1 MLQLATLLL
10 QTGVILACIRLVGW
24 VFRRLGQPQVIGEMV
39 AGILLGPSVLGWLA
53 PGVST
58 MLFPERSLPFLNA
71 LSQVGLVFFLFL
83 VGLEHNPSRL
93 RGHSVTAVIASHASI
108 LVPFFLG
115 SALALFLYP
124 RLSDDSITFTQFA
137 LFMGTGMSITAFPV
151 LARILAERDLMDT
164 PLGSAAIV
172 CAVVNDVTGWLVVAG
187 VLLLVRAT
195 GAHSPLWVTIPGT
208 AAYTIF
214 MLAGARRLLGRLGK
228 TFRLRGHLS
237 HDLFAL
243 VLIVAFA
250 SACATEKLGIHP
262 LFGAFL
268 AGVAMPKE
276 PDFVQA
282 VFKRLEDVTLVLL
295 LPLFFVYS
303 GLRTRIGL
311 MSGGAMWLYFAAVVA
326 TAIVGKVG
334 GAALSA
340 RATGVSWRE
349 AASLGVLVNTRG
361 LVELVVLNIGL
372 DAGVVSPALFA
383 IMVLMAIVTTLMT
396 APLLDWIY
404 PPRLRHPKPA

>member
-10 QTGVILACIRLVGW
+10 QTGVILACIRAVGW
-24 VFRRLGQPQVIGEMV
+24 LFRKVHQPQVVGEMV

-53 PGVST
+53 PGLST

-83 VGLEHNPSRL
+83 VGLEHDPARL
-93 RGHSVTAVIASHASI
+93 RGHSATAIIASHASI

-151 LARILAERDLMDT
+151 LARILTERSLTDT
-164 PLGSAAIV
+164 PVGSAAIV

-195 GAHSPLWVTIPGT
+195 GTHSPLWVTVPGT
-208 AAYTIF
+208 AAFATF
-214 MLAGARRLLGRLGK
+214 MLVGARRIFGRFGA
-228 TFRLRGHLS
+228 TFHARGHLS

-243 VLIVAFA
+243 ILIVAFA
-250 SACATEKLGIHP
+250 SACATEKLGVHP

-268 AGVAMPKE
+268 AGVAMPKD
-276 PDFVQA
+276 PDFVRA
-282 VFKRLEDVTLVLL
+282 VFRRLEDVTLVLL

-311 MSGGAMWLYFAAVVA
+311 MSGGVMWLYFAAVVV

-334 GAALSA
+334 GATLSA

-404 PPRLRHPKPA
+404 PPRLRRPTPA

>member
-10 QTGVILACIRLVGW
+10 QTGIILACIRCVGW
-24 VFRRLGQPQVIGEMV
+24 VFRKLGQPQVIGEMV

-71 LSQVGLVFFLFL
+71 LSQVGLVLFLFL
-83 VGLEHNPSRL
+83 VGLEHDPSRM
-93 RGHSVTAVIASHASI
+93 RGHSATAIIASHASI
-108 LVPFFLG
+108 LVPFFFG

-151 LARILAERDLMDT
+151 LARILAERGLMDT
-164 PLGSAAIV
+164 AVGSAAIV
-172 CAVVNDVTGWLVVAG
+172 CAAVNDVTGWLVVAG

-195 GAHSPLWVTIPGT
+195 GTRFSLWVTIPGT
-208 AAYTIF
+208 AAYTLF
-214 MLAGARRLLGRLGK
+214 MLFGARRLFGRLSA
-228 TFRLRGHLS
+228 TFRARGHLS

-243 VLIVAFA
+243 ILIVAFA

-268 AGVAMPKE
+268 AGVAMPK
-276 PDFVQA
+276 DRGFVQA

-311 MSGGAMWLYFAAVVA
+311 MSGGSMWLYLAAVVA

-334 GAALSA
+334 GAALSV
-340 RATGVSWRE
+340 RATGTSWRE
-349 AASLGVLVNTRG
+349 AMSLGILVNTRG

-396 APLLDWIY
+396 APLLDLVY
-404 PPRLRHPKPA
+404 PPRLRRPTPA